1 MSKHQSTCCKPTEK
15 KIFNIKKNLAFAI
28 LSGVFLLSAFLIE
41 RLSQT
46 TFIVYFSIYAISY
59 FFGAYYTVINSWET
73 LKEKRFDIDFL
84 MLVAAIG
91 AASLEK
97 FAEGGLLLFLF
108 SLGHALESYAM
119 DKASQSISA
128 LSELTPKTALL
139 KKNGETKEVPI
150 EDLQIGDIIV
160 AKPHNKIA
168 ADGVV
173 IQGESAVD
181 QSPITGESIPVDKS
195 PIDEQSSEEFDNV
208 HTRHKVFAGSING
221 SEPLEL
227 RVLKLA
233 EDSTLSK
240 LVTLVQSAETQ
251 RAPAQVFADKFSSIF
266 VPAVLFLVGLLFFA
280 FLVIDETFKESFYRA
295 MAVLVA
301 ASPCALAIST
311 PSAVLAGIARAAKG
325 GVLIKGGLPLQEMA
339 KINAIAFDKTGTLTT
354 GIPKL
359 THVIPYAEHT
369 EDELLQ
375 KAVAVE
381 SLIDHPL
388 AKAIVNDG
396 KKKLEG
402 QGIPEAM
409 NLESLNARGVRASID
424 QKTIYIGNRGLM
436 REVTETSI
444 PKDLEDRL
452 VELENQGHT
461 AMIVL
466 EEKNYIGIVAVQDT
480 AREEAAQSIANLKSK
495 ADMKEILMLTGDNQ
509 RVADTI
515 AEEVGIKD
523 AFGDLLPEDK
533 VTAIEK
539 KKKNYQIAMIG
550 DGINDAPAMA
560 SSNLGVSMGAAGSDV
575 ALETA
580 EVALLGDSI
589 RNLPFAFLM
598 AKQSARVIKQNLFI
612 SIGVM
617 AILVPLTILG
627 LSIGPAVIIH
637 EGSTLL
643 VVANALRLLGY
654 KSKV

>member
-1 MSKHQSTCCKPTEK
+1 MSEHQSTCCNSTEK
-15 KIFNIKKNLAFAI
+15 KIFNIKKDLAFAI
-28 LSGVFLLSAFLIE
+28 LSGVFLLLAFLLE
-41 RLSQT
+41 KLTQT
-46 TFIVYFSIYAISY
+46 NFFIYFSIYVLCY
-59 FFGAYYTVINSWET
+59 FFGGYYTVIHSWET

-91 AASLEK
+91 AASLGK

-108 SLGHALESYAM
+108 SIGHALESYAM
-119 DKASQSISA
+119 DKASKSIAS

-139 KKNGETKEVPI
+139 KKDGETTETAI
-150 EDLQIGDIIV
+150 ENLKVGDIIV
-160 AKPHNKIA
+160 VKPDSRIA

-173 IQGESAVD
+173 VSGAAAVN
-181 QSPITGESIPVDKS
+181 QAPITGESIPVDKT
-195 PIDEQSSEEFDNV
+195 PIDNQNPSNFDSV
-208 HTRHKVFAGSING
+208 LAKHKVFAGSING
-221 SEPLEL
+221 NTPLEV

-240 LVTLVQSAETQ
+240 LVTLVQNAQTNK
-251 RAPAQVFADKFSSIF
+251 APAQVFADKFSAIF
-266 VPAVLFLVGLLFFA
+266 VPAVLILVGLLLFA

-301 ASPCALAIST
+301 SSPCALAIST

-369 EDELLQ
+369 EDELLR

-388 AKAIVNDG
+388 AKAIVTDG
-396 KKKLEG
+396 KKRLEG
-402 QGIPEAM
+402 QSLPEAI
-409 NLESLNARGVRASID
+409 NLESLNARGVRASIN

-436 REVTETSI
+436 QEVTETSI
-444 PKDLEDRL
+444 PKDLENDL

-466 EEKNYIGIVAVQDT
+466 EGKNYIGIVAVQDT
-480 AREEAAQSIANLKSK
+480 AREEAAESISNLKSK
-495 ADMKEILMLTGDNQ
+495 VGIKEVIMLTGDNQ
-509 RVADTI
+509 RVANTI
-515 AEEVGIKD
+515 ASEVGITD

-539 KKKNYQIAMIG
+539 QKKQYQIAMIG

-580 EVALLGDSI
+580 EVALLGDSV
-589 RNLPFAFLM
+589 RNLPFAFLL
-598 AKQSARVIKQNLFI
+598 AKQSSRIIKQNLFI

-617 AILVPLTILG
+617 AILVPLTISG

-643 VVANALRLLGY
+643 VVANALRLLGF
-654 KSKV
+654 KQRE